1 MKQSLIITSILF
13 CVNTGFSQVH
23 NHALGLRFRTSPH
36 LNIRNTELSYQI
48 GLNQKNRLE
57 IGLNYGQGG
66 FDSFKYRHL
75 SSSIYYQHVMNI
87 RGGLNWYVGAG
98 LKYDLSQYIVNNVSQ
113 FHHQFSAGPTIGL
126 EYDFN
131 HKNIPLLLSLD
142 YRPSLVY
149 SPSFQGN
156 AYIQNQFGL
165 ALRYTFKDKPNSN

>member
-1 MKQSLIITSILF
+1 MKQSFIITSILF
-13 CVNTGFSQVH
+13 CVNISFSQVH
-23 NHALGLRFRTSPH
+23 KHALGLRFRTSPH
-36 LNIRNTELSYQI
+36 LNIRNTELSYQL

-57 IGLNYGQGG
+57 IGLNYKQGG
-66 FDSFKYRHL
+66 YDSFKYRYL

-98 LKYDLSQYIVNNVSQ
+98 VKYDLARFLNNNTLQ

-131 HKNIPLLLSLD
+131 QKNVPLLLSLD

-149 SPSFQGN
+149 SPSYQGSPQF
-156 AYIQNQFGL
+156 QNQFGL
-165 ALRYTFKDKPNSN
+165 SLRYTFKDKPKSN